1 MKQFRIIQ
9 SITRRDSDS
18 LERYLND
25 IGKIAL
31 LSVEDEV
38 RLARRIRNGDVVALQ
53 QLVKSNLRFVV
64 SVAKKYQ
71 DRGLKL
77 SDLISEGNIGL
88 IKAASRF
95 DDTKGFKFISFAVWW
110 IRQSILLAIAE
121 QQRLVRL
128 PINQVVAIETI
139 NSAIVKLEQKLERMP
154 TVEELAEHTT
164 LTADKI
170 AYYLSSSVRPCS
182 LDHIPDEKHTFT
194 LLDVI
199 GDKNTPGTDHLS
211 FNSSLLVDLNRSLS
225 ILPKREQKIL
235 MLFYGING
243 YPETSLDDMEPIF
256 NLGRERLRKLR
267 DKAHKTLSLK
277 CCDTL
282 SDYLN

>member
-1 MKQFRIIQ
+1 MKQFRIIR

-38 RLARRIRNGDVVALQ
+38 RLARRVRNGDVVALQ

-95 DDTKGFKFISFAVWW
+95 DDTKGFKFITFAVWW

-121 QQRLVRL
+121 QQRLLRL

-139 NSAIVKLEQKLERMP
+139 NSAIVELEQKLERMP
-154 TVEELAEHTT
+154 TVEELAEHTA
-164 LTADKI
+164 LTTDKI
-170 AYYLSSSVRPCS
+170 ACYLNSTVRPCS
-182 LDHIPDEKHTFT
+182 LDHIPDEKNGFT
-194 LLDVI
+194 LLDII
-199 GDKNTPGTDHLS
+199 GDKNIPGTDHLS
-211 FNSSLLVDLNRSLS
+211 FNSSLLIDLNRSLN

-256 NLGRERLRKLR
+256 NLGRERIRKLR

-277 CCDTL
+277 CSDTL
-282 SDYLN
+282 SDYFN

>member
-1 MKQFRIIQ
+1 MKQFRIMQ

-71 DRGLKL
+71 ERGLKL

-139 NSAIVKLEQKLERMP
+139 NSAIVELEQKLERIP
-154 TVEELAEHTT
+154 TVEELAEHTA
-164 LTADKI
+164 LAADKI
-170 AYYLSSSVRPCS
+170 ACYLNSTVRHCS
-182 LDHIPDEKHTFT
+182 LDHIPDEKNGFT
-194 LLDVI
+194 LLDII
-199 GDKNTPGTDHLS
+199 GDKSTPGTDHLS
-211 FNSSLLVDLNRSLS
+211 FNSSFLVDLNRSLS

-256 NLGRERLRKLR
+256 NLGRERIRKLR
-267 DKAHKTLSLK
+267 DKAYKTLSLK
-277 CCDTL
+277 CGDTL
-282 SDYLN
+282 SDYFN

>member
-1 MKQFRIIQ
+1 MKQFRIVR

-25 IGKIAL
+25 IGKIDL
-31 LSVEDEV
+31 LSVEDEIS
-38 RLARRIRNGDVVALQ
+38 LAARIRNGDIGALQ
-53 QLVKSNLRFVV
+53 QLVKGNLRFVV

-71 DRGLKL
+71 ERGLKL
-77 SDLISEGNIGL
+77 GDLISEGNIGL

-121 QQRLVRL
+121 QKRLVRL
-128 PINQVVAIETI
+128 PINQVQAIETI
-139 NSAIVKLEQKLERMP
+139 NRAIIELEQRLERMP
-154 TVEELAEHTT
+154 TVEELVAHTA
-164 LTADKI
+164 LTTDKI
-170 AYYLSSSVRPCS
+170 ACYLNSTVKPYS
-182 LDHIPDEKHTFT
+182 LDHITDEKSGFT
-194 LLDVI
+194 LLDII
-199 GDKNTPGTDHLS
+199 GDKSIPGSDHLT
-211 FNSSLLVDLNRSLS
+211 FTTSLLVDLNRSLS

-243 YPETSLDDMEPIF
+243 YPQTSLDDMEPIF
-256 NLGRERLRKLR
+256 NLGRDRIRKLR

-277 CCDTL
+277 CCNTL
-282 SDYLN
+282 SDYFN